1 MIDYENF
8 ERHLRSSNL
17 SENTITSY
25 LFAVTQFSAQYS
37 SVTQKNLRAYKAWL
51 IDSYKP
57 QTVNLR
63 LRAINCY
70 LESIGKEK
78 WKQPFVRVQQKAFL
92 ENVISEADYEY
103 FKTCLKR
110 DDELFWYFVIR
121 FLTATGAR
129 VSELIQIKAEHV
141 RLGHL
146 DIYSKGGKLRR
157 IYIPKSLQDEALSWL
172 DEKRQESGFIFLNRF
187 GERITTRGIS
197 AQLKKLAERYSI
209 DTTVVYMQ
217 MKKNGRL
224 IRTQIYGEGLSDR
237 MVRACHT
244 RCLTALDRAVADGL
258 IRFNPAADCKLP
270 GQALKDMNLL
280 TREEMQRFLI
290 QAKEEG
296 YYELFLLELATGL
309 RRGEVLAL
317 QWDDLDF
324 DTGEL
329 CIQRQVYR
337 ANGEL
342 VVSAPKTKAALRTIV
357 LPPALAGVLADY
369 RQQIDSRWMFPSPA
383 KEDSP
388 LDPATV
394 RKRLQ
399 TILKHAGC
407 RKVRFHD
414 LRHLFVTTALENGM
428 DVKTLSTIIGH
439 VSAKTTLNVYT
450 HVTDAMQ
457 QTAAAKIDQ
466 GIGKCGPQNGL
477 GSAGEGTPAKTS
489 KARSVATF
497 EPYKGKIRKPGTGCV
512 TQIND
517 HLWEGKFSPK
527 WPDGKKR
534 SRSVY
539 AGTEA
544 ECEEKLAELIQQ
556 MKAEIMEAKHLAAG
570 GKWKAAMALA
580 TQKKARGTRKIE
592 LLS

>member
-1 MIDYENF
+1 MAKRRKRGEGSVHLRKDGRWEGRVVVGYDEKNLPITKNVLAKAKTVCQDKLKALQEACSGQPTEKIQPDMTFGEWLDFWYQNYSKPRLRPKSQLDYENSIY
-8 ERHLRSSNL
+8 RH
-17 SENTITSY
+17 IIP
-25 LFAVTQFSAQYS
+25 A
-37 SVTQKNLRAYKAWL
+37 
-51 IDSYKP
+51 
-57 QTVNLR
+57 
-63 LRAINCY
+63 
-70 LESIGKEK
+70 
-78 WKQPFVRVQQKAFL
+78 
-92 ENVISEADYEY
+92 
-103 FKTCLKR
+103 
-110 DDELFWYFVIR
+110 
-121 FLTATGAR
+121 
-129 VSELIQIKAEHV
+129 
-141 RLGHL
+141 LGHIQL
-146 DIYSKGGKLRR
+146 SKLTTND
-157 IYIPKSLQDEALSWL
+157 LQ
-172 DEKRQESGFIFLNRF
+172 QF
-187 GERITTRGIS
+187 
-197 AQLKKLAERYSI
+197 
-209 DTTVVYMQ
+209 YMQ

-244 RCLTALDRAVADGL
+244 RCLTALDRAVTDGL
-258 IRFNPAADCKLP
+258 IRVNPAADCKLP
-270 GQALKDMNLL
+270 PQNVKEMQLL

-324 DTGEL
+324 ETGAL
-329 CIQRQVYR
+329 HIQRQVYR

-357 LPPALAGVLADY
+357 LPSALVGVLEEY
-369 RQQIDSRWMFPSPA
+369 RQQVSSRWMFPSPA

-450 HVTDAMQ
+450 HVTDGMR

-466 GIGKCGPQNGL
+466 GIGKCEPQDGH
-477 GSAGEGTPAKTS
+477 GEGLPTQTSSPSPKTL
-489 KARSVATF
+489 F
-497 EPYKGKIRKPGTGCV
+497 EPYRGKIRKSGTGCV
-512 TQIND
+512 TQINN

-527 WPDGKKR
+527 WPDGKKH

-539 AGTEA
+539 ASTEA
-544 ECEEKLAELIQQ
+544 ECEAKLADLIRQ
-556 MKAEIMEAKHLAAG
+556 MKTEIVEAKRLVSEG
-570 GKWKAAMALA
+570 NWEEAMALA
-580 TQKKARGTRKIE
+580 GQKKARGTRKAV
-592 LLS
+592 

>member
-1 MIDYENF
+1 MAKRRKRGEGSVHLRKDGRWEGRVVVGYDEKNLPITKNVLAKTKTACLDKLKALQGTCSGQPTEKIQPDMTFGEWMDFWYQNYSKPRLRSKSQLDYEN
-8 ERHLRSSNL
+8 S
-17 SENTITSY
+17 I
-25 LFAVTQFSAQYS
+25 
-37 SVTQKNLRAYKAWL
+37 YKHIIPA
-51 IDSYKP
+51 
-57 QTVNLR
+57 
-63 LRAINCY
+63 
-70 LESIGKEK
+70 
-78 WKQPFVRVQQKAFL
+78 
-92 ENVISEADYEY
+92 
-103 FKTCLKR
+103 
-110 DDELFWYFVIR
+110 
-121 FLTATGAR
+121 
-129 VSELIQIKAEHV
+129 
-141 RLGHL
+141 LGHIPL
-146 DIYSKGGKLRR
+146 PKLTTND
-157 IYIPKSLQDEALSWL
+157 LQ
-172 DEKRQESGFIFLNRF
+172 QFY
-187 GERITTRGIS
+187 
-197 AQLKKLAERYSI
+197 AQI
-209 DTTVVYMQ
+209 
-217 MKKNGRL
+217 KKNGRL
-224 IRTQIYGEGLSDR
+224 IRAQIYGEGLSDR

-244 RCLTALDRAVADGL
+244 RCLTALDRAVTDGL
-258 IRFNPAADCKLP
+258 IRINPAADCKLP

-324 DTGEL
+324 NTGEL
-329 CIQRQVYR
+329 RIQRQVYR

-357 LPPALAGVLADY
+357 LPPSLVGVLEEY
-369 RQQIDSRWMFPSPA
+369 HGQINSRWMFPSPA
-383 KEDSP
+383 KVDSP

-399 TILKHAGC
+399 TILEHAGC

-428 DVKTLSTIIGH
+428 DVKTLSAIIGH

-466 GIGKCGPQNGL
+466 GIGKCEPQDKVNSGSKGL
-477 GSAGEGTPAKTS
+477 PAQAPDTHP
-489 KARSVATF
+489 VATF

-527 WPDGKKR
+527 WPDGKKH

-539 AGTEA
+539 ASTEP
-544 ECEEKLAELIQQ
+544 ECEEKLAGLIRQ
-556 MKAEIMEAKHLAAG
+556 MKAEIAEARRLVSEG
-570 GKWKAAMALA
+570 NWEEAMALA
-580 TQKKARGTRKIE
+580 GQKKARGTRKAV
-592 LLS
+592 